1 LRTGVNRS
9 PAERWQR
16 SVYVDTVER
25 NRTVYFREFMPV
37 GDARS
42 PHPPLAEMPSVLFV
56 IDTVNTRA
64 GASGQLRIMS
74 VALQR

>member
-1 LRTGVNRS
+1 MRNGVGES
-9 PAERWQR
+9 PVERWQH

-25 NRTVYFREFMPV
+25 SRTVFFDEFTPV
-37 GDARS
+37 GAARG
-42 PHPPLAEMPSVLFV
+42 PHPPLAGRPSVLFV

-64 GASGQLRIMS
+64 GASGQLRIKS